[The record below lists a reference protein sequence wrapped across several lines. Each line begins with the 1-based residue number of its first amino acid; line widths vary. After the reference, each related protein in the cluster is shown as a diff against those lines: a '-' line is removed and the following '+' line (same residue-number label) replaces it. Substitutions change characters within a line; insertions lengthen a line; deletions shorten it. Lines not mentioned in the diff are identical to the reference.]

1 MRQARAVILTLILAA
16 GVFLATSTMPRTTD
30 AAEVNA
36 APIHFYAVAT
46 GDQETPPTGSAG
58 YAIAMFSINSNRS
71 ELSFIVMEFGVAN
84 ITASHLHRAPR
95 GEPGPVVYSIG
106 AFDGTISGTI
116 PFTKS
121 DLADFKAGNFYYNIH
136 TTAFTGG
143 EVRGQLKRA
152 KP

>member
-16 GVFLATSTMPRTTD
+16 GVFLATSSMPRTTD
-30 AAEVNA
+30 AAEVDA

-58 YAIAMFSINSNRS
+58 YALAMFSINGNRTQ
-71 ELSFIVMEFGVAN
+71 LSFVVLEIGVEN

-95 GEPGPVVYSIG
+95 GSPGPVVYSIG